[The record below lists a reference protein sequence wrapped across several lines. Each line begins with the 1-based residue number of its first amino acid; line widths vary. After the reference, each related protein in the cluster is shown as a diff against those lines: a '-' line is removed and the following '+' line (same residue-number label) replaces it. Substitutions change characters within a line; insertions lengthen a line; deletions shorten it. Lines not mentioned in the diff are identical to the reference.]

1 MDNGRLNR
9 KLLILLC
16 VPGIVG
22 LFLPFTYEYSPLSA
36 IRYDELYGLA
46 GPFFLSIVIFH
57 GRFAACSGPPS
68 RPLKLYGTHNH
79 GLQRIAAKVGHSR

>member
-22 LFLPFTYEYSPLSA
+22 LFLPFTYGYSSLSA
-36 IRYDELYGLA
+36 IRYDELYVLA
-46 GPFFLSIVIFH
+46 GPFFLSIVIFAWQI
-57 GRFAACSGPPS
+57 RRLF
-68 RPLKLYGTHNH
+68 RPTISALEAVWNT
-79 GLQRIAAKVGHSR
+79 